1 MSDRPTGPVL
11 IIGGL
16 SGTGSTTASRLVAER
31 LGLEHVYAGRI
42 FREHAAAAG
51 ETIEQY
57 NETLKRHPELERKI
71 DDGLIER
78 ARQGN
83 VIIESR
89 VLAWILP
96 PGTPGF
102 KVWLTCDE
110 DERLRRIRER
120 EPGTTE
126 DIKTRERLER
136 ERYETLYSISLSDL
150 GTQDLVIDTTKIPAK
165 EVAERILTAFKK

>member
-1 MSDRPTGPVL
+1 MPDPVL
-11 IIGGL
+11 IVGGL
-16 SGTGSTTASRLVAER
+16 SGTGSTTASRLAAER
-31 LGLEHVYAGRI
+31 LGLEHVYAGGI
-42 FREHAAAAG
+42 FRQHAAAAG

-71 DDGLIER
+71 DEGLIDR

-83 VIIESR
+83 AVIESR

-96 PGTPGF
+96 PDIPGS

-110 DERLRRIRER
+110 GERLRRIRQR

-126 DIKTRERLER
+126 DIKTRERLEG
-136 ERYETLYSISLSDL
+136 ERYETLYAISLSDL
-150 GTQDLVIDTTKIPAK
+150 GTQDLVVDTTDLPA
-165 EVAERILTAFKK
+165 EAVSERILAAFKKPR